1 MIKQET
7 LKDFFKYLDY
17 IDSDYEKLTVKDLN
31 KFIKSHTEIENLT
44 FSIVTKKEKE

>member
-17 IDSDYEKLTVKDLN
+17 IDTNFEKLI
-31 KFIKSHTEIENLT
+31 IK
-44 FSIVTKKEKE
+44 KM